1 MARLADRSAR
11 EGNNVVQINIDRRGR
26 LVRATSGCVCL
37 VISMLLVF
45 GLIDVS
51 GRWRWIAVAALTL
64 MGLFQLFEARRG
76 WCVVRACGIR
86 TPL

>member
-1 MARLADRSAR
+1 
-11 EGNNVVQINIDRRGR
+11 
-26 LVRATSGCVCL
+26 
-37 VISMLLVF
+37 MLLVF

-51 GRWRWIAVAALTL
+51 GRWRWIAVAVLTL